1 MLLKDLINDLS
12 LLNMEF
18 KEIDGMG
25 IITIEADE
33 LLIKTAEDGI
43 DLLGNI
49 YYQGYDK
56 VIISKVQII
65 PDFFELKNG
74 MAGEILQKFSNFR
87 VRLVIIGDFSQT
99 GSKSLDD
106 FIRES
111 NKGKLIN
118 FLFTKEEAINRLSS

>member
-1 MLLKDLINDLS
+1 
-12 LLNMEF
+12 MEF

>member
-1 MLLKDLINDLS
+1 
-12 LLNMEF
+12 MEF
-18 KEIDGMG
+18 NEIDGMG
-25 IITIEADE
+25 IIAIEADE

-56 VIISKVQII
+56 VIITKVQIT

-87 VRLVIIGDFSQT
+87 VRLVIIGDFSRT